1 MSRLTG
7 SDALELMEAYQEVY
21 KPKELS
27 VDEVWEEVEN
37 WVNSL
42 LEEGYDLSEYTWED
56 MYESYLNE
64 GGTGT
69 GARVSN
75 IPTTIRNSPYTL
87 ERLGPANYAA
97 YKSAGGDA
105 AMSLGYGT
113 VQDLIQKGRG
123 ILDRT
128 SGNLGRN
135 TTPPPN
141 TTPPA
146 PRPRPTVPATGGSGG
161 RVTVGTRYPATQGGV
176 QGSVTYNAQGQ
187 RTFTPNRPSGVSTSR
202 PTVPATATTS
212 ATPTATATP
221 TRSSVQ
227 SGIEDL
233 RRMGAASLMRQQ
245 GRTMPDGSIPTGSS
259 LEPRPAVAS
268 APVPSAPVAT
278 VRPVPTTQTRRT
290 SAPTRAPILLQRQSF
305 DPFDVI
311 MGHLLDE
318 GYAET
323 LEAAEAIMAN
333 MSEEWIQDI
342 VEVTGG
348 GHISMD
354 DTKYTDKL
362 SPAQKRFHQFGPKS
376 TKLVPGSREQHPRR
390 NSWGGSRSP
399 AGTESGLSMTPRE
412 RATLAAKRAE
422 RKGQG
427 KRASKIR
434 RIINPPTDWS
444 GN

>member
-56 MYESYLNE
+56 MYESYLIEANPVTIGP
-64 GGTGT
+64 GGFNVGGRPVNTVLSPIFQTRPGVT
-69 GARVSN
+69 IGPGGLNVGGRPVSGRVNPVTIGPGGFNVGNRPVNTVLSPIFQTRPGVTIGPGGFNVGGRPVNTTQPPQEKSDGSN
-75 IPTTIRNSPYTL
+75 
-87 ERLGPANYAA
+87 
-97 YKSAGGDA
+97 
-105 AMSLGYGT
+105 
-113 VQDLIQKGRG
+113 
-123 ILDRT
+123 T
-128 SGNLGRN
+128 SGRSS
-135 TTPPPN
+135 
-141 TTPPA
+141 A
-146 PRPRPTVPATGGSGG
+146 PIG
-161 RVTVGTRYPATQGGV
+161 
-176 QGSVTYNAQGQ
+176 N
-187 RTFTPNRPSGVSTSR
+187 RTFTPNRPSGTSTSR

-412 RATLAAKRAE
+412 RAELAAKRAE

>member
-56 MYESYLNE
+56 MYESYLIEANPVTIGP
-64 GGTGT
+64 GGFNVGGRPVNTVLSPIFQTRPGVT
-69 GARVSN
+69 IGPGGFNVGGRPVNTTQPPQEKSDGSN
-75 IPTTIRNSPYTL
+75 
-87 ERLGPANYAA
+87 
-97 YKSAGGDA
+97 
-105 AMSLGYGT
+105 
-113 VQDLIQKGRG
+113 
-123 ILDRT
+123 T
-128 SGNLGRN
+128 SGRSS
-135 TTPPPN
+135 
-141 TTPPA
+141 A
-146 PRPRPTVPATGGSGG
+146 PIG
-161 RVTVGTRYPATQGGV
+161 
-176 QGSVTYNAQGQ
+176 N
-187 RTFTPNRPSGVSTSR
+187 RTFTPNRPSGASTSR

-233 RRMGAASLMRQQ
+233 RRMRAASLMRQQ

-318 GYAET
+318 GYAEDKN
-323 LEAAEAIMAN
+323 AAVVIMAN
-333 MSEEWIQDI
+333 MSEEW
-342 VEVTGG
+342 
-348 GHISMD
+348 
-354 DTKYTDKL
+354 K
-362 SPAQKRFHQFGPKS
+362 
-376 TKLVPGSREQHPRR
+376 
-390 NSWGGSRSP
+390 
-399 AGTESGLSMTPRE
+399 ES
-412 RATLAAKRAE
+412 
-422 RKGQG
+422 
-427 KRASKIR
+427 
-434 RIINPPTDWS
+434 IINE
-444 GN
+444 GFKRMNLRKN

>member
-56 MYESYLNE
+56 MYESYLIEANPVTIGP
-64 GGTGT
+64 GGFNVGGRPVNTVLSPIFQTRPGVT
-69 GARVSN
+69 IGPGGLNVGGRPVSGRVNPVTIGPGGFNVGGRPVNTVLSPIFQTRPGVTIGPGGFNVGGRPVNTTQPPQEKSDGSN
-75 IPTTIRNSPYTL
+75 
-87 ERLGPANYAA
+87 
-97 YKSAGGDA
+97 
-105 AMSLGYGT
+105 
-113 VQDLIQKGRG
+113 
-123 ILDRT
+123 T
-128 SGNLGRN
+128 SGRSS
-135 TTPPPN
+135 
-141 TTPPA
+141 A
-146 PRPRPTVPATGGSGG
+146 PIG
-161 RVTVGTRYPATQGGV
+161 
-176 QGSVTYNAQGQ
+176 N
-187 RTFTPNRPSGVSTSR
+187 RTFTPNRPSGASTSR

-233 RRMGAASLMRQQ
+233 RRMRAASLMRQQ

-318 GYAET
+318 GYAEDKN
-323 LEAAEAIMAN
+323 AAVVIMAN
-333 MSEEWIQDI
+333 MSEEW
-342 VEVTGG
+342 
-348 GHISMD
+348 
-354 DTKYTDKL
+354 K
-362 SPAQKRFHQFGPKS
+362 
-376 TKLVPGSREQHPRR
+376 
-390 NSWGGSRSP
+390 
-399 AGTESGLSMTPRE
+399 ES
-412 RATLAAKRAE
+412 
-422 RKGQG
+422 
-427 KRASKIR
+427 
-434 RIINPPTDWS
+434 IINE
-444 GN
+444 GFKRMNLRKN